1 MIKQGWWCVLCF
13 VSNSSGLLTFPLCQ
27 GAKKTIASFE
37 ERLGALKEVRKAEQE
52 ERKVEQQ
59 ARKAEQQARKAEQ
72 EVRKA
77 EQEQAKEKEAVIL
90 QWEICDR
97 LMQGMQAIL
106 IASLVGWLLCFSDL
120 HGLWGWVWVAFSGPI
135 ANLYPRGGYGGFWG
149 GV

>member
-1 MIKQGWWCVLCF
+1 
-13 VSNSSGLLTFPLCQ
+13 
-27 GAKKTIASFE
+27 
-37 ERLGALKEVRKAEQE
+37 VRKAEQE

-106 IASLVGWLLCFSDL
+106 IASLVG
-120 HGLWGWVWVAFSGPI
+120 
-135 ANLYPRGGYGGFWG
+135 
-149 GV
+149 